1 MKKLIICLTIASS
14 LFISKIFAQ
23 ETFESRAKQIAENIE
38 NITNQEKG
46 LLKSEVEGI
55 NIQLDKKEIT
65 AEQAQTKKQQ
75 LSEIRAKNIETKVGA
90 EQKKLNELVQE
101 KVDGK
106 LAETDKKIIRK
117 RSFALVFN
125 ESDESNKDSYRKK
138 NDSLEKYR
146 RTTSQLVFAMGLNNA
161 TTNNSIANSEFRY
174 FGSHFYEIGLTAN
187 TRISKTNNLLHFKY
201 GLSAVWNNLRPGNNQ
216 GFAVSG
222 NQTSLQASPIKL
234 EDSRFRNVCLT
245 VPLHLEFD
253 FSGKQ
258 EVNGKTYFKSHDAFR
273 FGLGGYAGINLDST
287 QFTETSMN
295 KYYSKTA
302 TDGDYNTSNFIY
314 GLSTYVG
321 YKSTSLYVKYDLNPL
336 FTNNPVKQNNVS
348 LGIRWDF
355 N

>member
-23 ETFESRAKQIAENIE
+23 ENFESRAKQIADNIE

-46 LLKSEVEGI
+46 LLKSEVEAI

-106 LAETDKKIIRK
+106 LAENTKSR
-117 RSFALVFN
+117 RSFSISYNNHDTL
-125 ESDESNKDSYRKK
+125 KDR
-138 NDSLEKYR
+138 ER
-146 RTTSQLVFAMGLNNA
+146 RTTTQLVFATGLNNA
-161 TTNNSIANSEFRY
+161 TTNNSMGNSEFRY

-216 GFAVSG
+216 EFAVSG
-222 NQTSLQASPIKL
+222 NQTNLQVSPIKL
-234 EDSRFRNVCLT
+234 EDSRFRNVYLT